1 MVLLYSTGLRLSES
15 LGLKLTDIDGE
26 RLQIRVVKGKGA
38 KDRYVEMPACLL
50 GLLREYYR
58 AYRPKHLLFNGKRVG
73 QPWAQRSAQWAIKNA
88 RSAAGIE
95 RAVSPHVF
103 RHCYATHHLENGT
116 NLVYLKEQLGHKH
129 RSAELTPKPQNHR
142 EVHPPMQG
150 LSKTSAASNCGH
162 GNHLPDG
169 HTIGQLFRDYGEEYI
184 RVYGA
189 SRQTIKLIRSI
200 RASAVSSAERC
211 AARRH

>member
-1 MVLLYSTGLRLSES
+1 MVLRLRRELSRTVFMVLLYSTGLRLSES

-129 RSAELTPKPQNHR
+129 L
-142 EVHPPMQG
+142 
-150 LSKTSAASNCGH
+150 KTTAK
-162 GNHLPDG
+162 
-169 HTIGQLFRDYGEEYI
+169 YI
-184 RVYGA
+184 RLCKAYQKRVQHPIAGMEITY
-189 SRQTIKLIRSI
+189 RTDIL
-200 RASAVSSAERC
+200 
-211 AARRH
+211 